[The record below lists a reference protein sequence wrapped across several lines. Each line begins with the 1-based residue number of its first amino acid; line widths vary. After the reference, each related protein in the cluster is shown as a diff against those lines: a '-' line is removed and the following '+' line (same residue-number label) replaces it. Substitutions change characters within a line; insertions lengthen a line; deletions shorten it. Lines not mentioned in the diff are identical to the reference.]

1 MTLLEKLEEAKADLE
16 AIMAAVEAGEAE
28 PESEELASA
37 IDAVEKAQRRVDE
50 ANKAQALLKGLKTSK
65 VEKAEKEEKEM
76 EYKTIGQAVA
86 AKVIAADIN
95 PKEKFALSVPLKA
108 AAPMTI
114 PSSISPAITDVDTN
128 LVQQPKRELTI
139 RDLFASET
147 ISGNAL
153 TYFVESATVEGGPA
167 YTTEGNEKPMM
178 SFGDPTAVTVA
189 LKKIASY
196 MKESDEMLHDAPW
209 LATAIDNR
217 GLYQHDL
224 AVENYLVTSLSGTSG
239 IGTSNKLTP
248 DGIKRAMS
256 TVKKN
261 SGFRADAIVINPDD
275 YDNLILRKDSNGQY
289 YAGGFVAGAYG
300 NGAYAGDPNLW
311 GLRTIQTPAVAVGT
325 CFVGAFFMGGSV
337 VGNNEGKRVDYAN
350 QNEDDFI
357 KNMITMRIEERLVL
371 AVRRPAC
378 FVKITGQST
387 STEA

>member
-1 MTLLEKLEEAKADLE
+1 MNLLEKLAEAKENLTQVK
-16 AIMAAVEAGEAE
+16 AAVEAEEKSAEDLSEAIETVKTLQSQIKAADEAE
-28 PESEELASA
+28 ALM
-37 IDAVEKAQRRVDE
+37 KALE
-50 ANKAQALLKGLKTSK
+50 TPKE
-65 VEKAEKEEKEM
+65 EKAEKEEKTM

-86 AKVIAADIN
+86 AQVIAANIN
-95 PKEKFALSVPLKA
+95 PKEKFSLSVPLKV
-108 AAPMTI
+108 AAPMTT
-114 PSSISPAITDVDTN
+114 PSSISPAITDMDTN
-128 LVQQPKRELTI
+128 LVQQPRRELTI

-167 YTTEGNEKPMM
+167 HTTEGNEKPMM

-224 AVENYLVTSLSGTSG
+224 AVENYLVTALAGTSG
-239 IGTSNKLTP
+239 IGTANKLTP

-275 YDNLILRKDSNGQY
+275 YDNLILRKDGNGQY

-300 NGAYAGDPNLW
+300 NGAYAGEPNLW
-311 GLRTIQTPAVAVGT
+311 GLRTITTPAVSVGT
-325 CFVGAFFMGGSV
+325 CYVGAFAMGGSV

-378 FVKITGQST
+378 FVKIQGQST